1 MSIMEKN
8 IYLIDSRSSKQQAVI
23 GNFVKTSI
31 LNDIVKKTYNLWN
44 NLKTVCLNS
53 YAKKVSLNSGMKKI
67 CLNSEKEVSLNSE
80 KEVCLDS
87 EKEVSLDSEKEVS
100 LDRMKEVCLNSGKE
114 ISLDRMKEVCLNSGK
129 EISLDSCMKEVCRPI
144 EWLCSYYSDVLD
156 RKLTMRQT
164 WLLINAQL
172 AFGAAFFPVE
182 APWVVRIGCLVW
194 VVSALLKCKREIK

>member
-1 MSIMEKN
+1 MEKN

-53 YAKKVSLNSGMKKI
+53 YAKEVRLNSGMKKI
-67 CLNSEKEVSLNSE
+67 CLNSEKEVSLNS
-80 KEVCLDS
+80 C
-87 EKEVSLDSEKEVS
+87 
-100 LDRMKEVCLNSGKE
+100 MKEVCLNSEKEVSLNNEKE
-114 ISLDRMKEVCLNSGK
+114 ISLNSG
-129 EISLDSCMKEVCRPI
+129 MKKVCRPI
-144 EWLCSYYSDVLD
+144 EWLCSYYSDVLE

-194 VVSALLKCKREIK
+194 VISALLKCKREIK

>member
-1 MSIMEKN
+1 MEKN

-31 LNDIVKKTYNLWN
+31 LNDIVKKTYSLWN

-53 YAKKVSLNSGMKKI
+53 YSKKVRLNSSMKKI
-67 CLNSEKEVSLNSE
+67 CLNSEKEVCLNSE
-80 KEVCLDS
+80 KEICLDS
-87 EKEVSLDSEKEVS
+87 MKEVSL
-100 LDRMKEVCLNSGKE
+100 N
-114 ISLDRMKEVCLNSGK
+114 
-129 EISLDSCMKEVCRPI
+129 SCMKEVCRPI
-144 EWLCSYYSDVLD
+144 EWLCSYYSNVLE

-182 APWVVRIGCLVW
+182 APWVVRIGCLAW

>member
-1 MSIMEKN
+1 MEKN
-8 IYLIDSRSSKQQAVI
+8 IYLIDSRSTEQQAVI

-31 LNDIVKKTYNLWN
+31 LNDIVKKTYSLWN

-53 YAKKVSLNSGMKKI
+53 YAKKVSLNSSMKEVYLNSEKEV
-67 CLNSEKEVSLNSE
+67 CLNSEKEI
-80 KEVCLDS
+80 CLDS
-87 EKEVSLDSEKEVS
+87 EKEVSLNSC
-100 LDRMKEVCLNSGKE
+100 MKEVCLNSE
-114 ISLDRMKEVCLNSGK
+114 KEVCLNSEK
-129 EISLDSCMKEVCRPI
+129 EISLNSCMKEVCRPI
-144 EWLCSYYSDVLD
+144 EWLCSYYSNVLE

-182 APWVVRIGCLVW
+182 APWVVRIGCLAW

>member
-8 IYLIDSRSSKQQAVI
+8 IYLIDSRSTEQQAVI
-23 GNFVKTSI
+23 GNFVKTTI
-31 LNDIVKKTYNLWN
+31 LNDIVKKTYSLWN

-53 YAKKVSLNSGMKKI
+53 YAKKVRLNSSMKELYLNSRMKEVYLNNEKEV
-67 CLNSEKEVSLNSE
+67 CLNSEKEISLNSMKEVCLNSE
-80 KEVCLDS
+80 KEVCL
-87 EKEVSLDSEKEVS
+87 
-100 LDRMKEVCLNSGKE
+100 N
-114 ISLDRMKEVCLNSGK
+114 
-129 EISLDSCMKEVCRPI
+129 SCMKEVCRPI
-144 EWLCSYYSDVLD
+144 EWLCSYYSNVLE

-182 APWVVRIGCLVW
+182 APWVVRIGCLAW

>member
-8 IYLIDSRSSKQQAVI
+8 IYLIDSRSTEQQAVI
-23 GNFVKTSI
+23 GNFVKTTI
-31 LNDIVKKTYNLWN
+31 LNDIVKKTYSLWN

-53 YAKKVSLNSGMKKI
+53 YAKKVRLNSSMKKVY
-67 CLNSEKEVSLNSE
+67 LNSEKEVYLNSD
-80 KEVCLDS
+80 KEISLDS
-87 EKEVSLDSEKEVS
+87 MKEVSLNSC
-100 LDRMKEVCLNSGKE
+100 MKEVCLNSEKE
-114 ISLDRMKEVCLNSGK
+114 ISLN
-129 EISLDSCMKEVCRPI
+129 SCMKEVCRPI
-144 EWLCSYYSDVLD
+144 EWLCSYYSNVLE

-182 APWVVRIGCLVW
+182 APWVVRIGCLAW

>member
-1 MSIMEKN
+1 MEKN

-44 NLKTVCLNS
+44 NLKTACLNS
-53 YAKKVSLNSGMKKI
+53 YANNVSLNSGMKKI
-67 CLNSEKEVSLNSE
+67 CLNSEKEVCLNSC
-80 KEVCLDS
+80 K
-87 EKEVSLDSEKEVS
+87 
-100 LDRMKEVCLNSGKE
+100 KEVCLNSEKE
-114 ISLDRMKEVCLNSGK
+114 ISLN
-129 EISLDSCMKEVCRPI
+129 SCMKKVCRPI

>member
-31 LNDIVKKTYNLWN
+31 LNDIVKKTYSLWN

-53 YAKKVSLNSGMKKI
+53 YANKVRLNSGMKEI
-67 CLNSEKEVSLNSE
+67 CLNSEKEISLNSM
-80 KEVCLDS
+80 KEI
-87 EKEVSLDSEKEVS
+87 SLNS
-100 LDRMKEVCLNSGKE
+100 MKEVCLNSG
-114 ISLDRMKEVCLNSGK
+114 MKK
-129 EISLDSCMKEVCRPI
+129 VCRPI

-194 VVSALLKCKREIK
+194 VVSALLKCKRGLK

>member
-1 MSIMEKN
+1 MEKN

-44 NLKTVCLNS
+44 NLKTACLNS
-53 YAKKVSLNSGMKKI
+53 YAKKVSLNSGIKKI
-67 CLNSEKEVSLNSE
+67 CLNSEKEVSLNS
-80 KEVCLDS
+80 C
-87 EKEVSLDSEKEVS
+87 
-100 LDRMKEVCLNSGKE
+100 MKEVCLNSKKEVYLNSEKE
-114 ISLDRMKEVCLNSGK
+114 ISLNSG
-129 EISLDSCMKEVCRPI
+129 MKEVCRPI
-144 EWLCSYYSDVLD
+144 KWLCSYYSNVLD

>member
-1 MSIMEKN
+1 MEKN
-8 IYLIDSRSSKQQAVI
+8 IYLIDSRSTKQQAVI

-31 LNDIVKKTYNLWN
+31 LNDIVKKTYSLWN

-53 YAKKVSLNSGMKKI
+53 YANKVRLNSGMKEI
-67 CLNSEKEVSLNSE
+67 CLNSEKEIS
-80 KEVCLDS
+80 LDS
-87 EKEVSLDSEKEVS
+87 EKEVSLDSMKEIS
-100 LDRMKEVCLNSGKE
+100 LNSMKEISLYSMKEISLNSMKEISLNSMKEVCLNSG
-114 ISLDRMKEVCLNSGK
+114 MKK
-129 EISLDSCMKEVCRPI
+129 VCRPI
-144 EWLCSYYSDVLD
+144 EWLCSYYSDVLE

-194 VVSALLKCKREIK
+194 VVSALLKCKRGLK

>member
-1 MSIMEKN
+1 MEKN

-31 LNDIVKKTYNLWN
+31 LNDIVKKTYSLWN

-53 YAKKVSLNSGMKKI
+53 GMKEASLNSYAKKVSLNS
-67 CLNSEKEVSLNSE
+67 E
-80 KEVCLDS
+80 
-87 EKEVSLDSEKEVS
+87 
-100 LDRMKEVCLNSGKE
+100 KE
-114 ISLDRMKEVCLNSGK
+114 ISLNSG
-129 EISLDSCMKEVCRPI
+129 MKEVCRPI
-144 EWLCSYYSDVLD
+144 EWLCSYYSNVLD

-194 VVSALLKCKREIK
+194 VVSALLKCKRGLK

>member
-1 MSIMEKN
+1 MEKN

-31 LNDIVKKTYNLWN
+31 LNDIVKKTYSLWN

-53 YAKKVSLNSGMKKI
+53 GMKEESLNSYAKKVSLNS
-67 CLNSEKEVSLNSE
+67 E
-80 KEVCLDS
+80 
-87 EKEVSLDSEKEVS
+87 
-100 LDRMKEVCLNSGKE
+100 KE
-114 ISLDRMKEVCLNSGK
+114 ISLNSG
-129 EISLDSCMKEVCRPI
+129 MKEVCRPI
-144 EWLCSYYSDVLD
+144 EWLCSYYSNVLD

-194 VVSALLKCKREIK
+194 VVSALLKCKRGLK

>member
-8 IYLIDSRSSKQQAVI
+8 IYLIDSRSTKQQAVI

-44 NLKTVCLNS
+44 NLKTACLKS
-53 YAKKVSLNSGMKKI
+53 YAKKVRLNSGMKKI
-67 CLNSEKEVSLNSE
+67 CLNSKMKDECLNSE
-80 KEVCLDS
+80 KEIS
-87 EKEVSLDSEKEVS
+87 
-100 LDRMKEVCLNSGKE
+100 LNSG
-114 ISLDRMKEVCLNSGK
+114 MKK
-129 EISLDSCMKEVCRPI
+129 VCRPI

-182 APWVVRIGCLVW
+182 SPWVVRIGCLAW

>member
-1 MSIMEKN
+1 MEKN
-8 IYLIDSRSSKQQAVI
+8 IYLIDSRSTKQQAVI

-31 LNDIVKKTYNLWN
+31 LNDIVKKTYSLWN

-53 YAKKVSLNSGMKKI
+53 YANKVRLNSCMKKI
-67 CLNSEKEVSLNSE
+67 CLNSEKEIS
-80 KEVCLDS
+80 LDS
-87 EKEVSLDSEKEVS
+87 EKEVSLDSMKEIS
-100 LDRMKEVCLNSGKE
+100 LNSMKEISLYSMKEISLNSMKEVCLNSG
-114 ISLDRMKEVCLNSGK
+114 MKK
-129 EISLDSCMKEVCRPI
+129 VCRPI
-144 EWLCSYYSDVLD
+144 EWLCSYYSNVLD

-194 VVSALLKCKREIK
+194 VVSALLKCKRGLK

>member
-1 MSIMEKN
+1 MEKN
-8 IYLIDSRSSKQQAVI
+8 IYLIDSRSTKQQAVI

-31 LNDIVKKTYNLWN
+31 LNDIVKKTYSLWN

-53 YAKKVSLNSGMKKI
+53 YTKKVCLNSYTKKVRLNSGLKKV
-67 CLNSEKEVSLNSE
+67 CLNSE

-87 EKEVSLDSEKEVS
+87 C
-100 LDRMKEVCLNSGKE
+100 MKEVCLNSEKE
-114 ISLDRMKEVCLNSGK
+114 ISLDRMKEVYLNSEK
-129 EISLDSCMKEVCRPI
+129 EISLNSCMKKVCRPI
-144 EWLCSYYSDVLD
+144 EWLCSYYSDVLE

>member
-1 MSIMEKN
+1 MEKN
-8 IYLIDSRSSKQQAVI
+8 IYLIDSRSTKQQAVI

-53 YAKKVSLNSGMKKI
+53 YAKKVSLNSGIKKI
-67 CLNSEKEVSLNSE
+67 CLNSEKEVSLNS
-80 KEVCLDS
+80 C
-87 EKEVSLDSEKEVS
+87 
-100 LDRMKEVCLNSGKE
+100 MKEVCLNSKKEVYLNSEKE
-114 ISLDRMKEVCLNSGK
+114 ISLN
-129 EISLDSCMKEVCRPI
+129 SCMKKICRPI
-144 EWLCSYYSDVLD
+144 EWLCSYYSDVLE

>member
-8 IYLIDSRSSKQQAVI
+8 IYLIDSRSTKQQAVI

-44 NLKTVCLNS
+44 NLKTACLNN
-53 YAKKVSLNSGMKKI
+53 YAKKVRLNSCMKKICLNSEKKVCLNSGMKKV
-67 CLNSEKEVSLNSE
+67 CLNSEKEVSLNS
-80 KEVCLDS
+80 C
-87 EKEVSLDSEKEVS
+87 
-100 LDRMKEVCLNSGKE
+100 MKEVCLNSKKEVYLNNEKE
-114 ISLDRMKEVCLNSGK
+114 ISLNSG
-129 EISLDSCMKEVCRPI
+129 MKKICRPI
-144 EWLCSYYSDVLD
+144 EWLCSYYSDVLE
-156 RKLTMRQT
+156 RKLTIRQT

>member
-31 LNDIVKKTYNLWN
+31 LNDIVKKTYSLWN

-53 YAKKVSLNSGMKKI
+53 YSKKVRLNSSMKKI
-67 CLNSEKEVSLNSE
+67 CLNSEKEVCLNSE
-80 KEVCLDS
+80 KGICLDS
-87 EKEVSLDSEKEVS
+87 MKEVSL
-100 LDRMKEVCLNSGKE
+100 N
-114 ISLDRMKEVCLNSGK
+114 
-129 EISLDSCMKEVCRPI
+129 SCMKEVCRPI
-144 EWLCSYYSDVLD
+144 EWLCSYYSNVLE

-182 APWVVRIGCLVW
+182 APWVVRIGCLAW

>member
-1 MSIMEKN
+1 MEKN
-8 IYLIDSRSSKQQAVI
+8 IYLIDSRSTKQQAVI

-44 NLKTVCLNS
+44 NLKTVCFNS
-53 YAKKVSLNSGMKKI
+53 YANKVCLNSGMKEI
-67 CLNSEKEVSLNSE
+67 SLNSE
-80 KEVCLDS
+80 KEEESLNS
-87 EKEVSLDSEKEVS
+87 EKEI
-100 LDRMKEVCLNSGKE
+100 RLN
-114 ISLDRMKEVCLNSGK
+114 
-129 EISLDSCMKEVCRPI
+129 SCMKKVCRPI

>member
-1 MSIMEKN
+1 MEKN
-8 IYLIDSRSSKQQAVI
+8 IYLIDSRSTKQQAVI

-31 LNDIVKKTYNLWN
+31 LNDIVKKTYSLWN

-67 CLNSEKEVSLNSE
+67 CLNSEKEVSLNS
-80 KEVCLDS
+80 C
-87 EKEVSLDSEKEVS
+87 
-100 LDRMKEVCLNSGKE
+100 MKEVCLNSK
-114 ISLDRMKEVCLNSGK
+114 KEVCLNSEK
-129 EISLDSCMKEVCRPI
+129 EISLNSGMKKICRPI

>member
-1 MSIMEKN
+1 MEKN

-44 NLKTVCLNS
+44 NLKTVCFNS
-53 YAKKVSLNSGMKKI
+53 YAKKVRLNSGMKK
-67 CLNSEKEVSLNSE
+67 
-80 KEVCLDS
+80 
-87 EKEVSLDSEKEVS
+87 
-100 LDRMKEVCLNSGKE
+100 
-114 ISLDRMKEVCLNSGK
+114 
-129 EISLDSCMKEVCRPI
+129 VCRPI

-172 AFGAAFFPVE
+172 AFGAAFFPV
-182 APWVVRIGCLVW
+182 
-194 VVSALLKCKREIK
+194 

>member
-1 MSIMEKN
+1 MEKN
-8 IYLIDSRSSKQQAVI
+8 IYLIDSRSTKQQAVI

-31 LNDIVKKTYNLWN
+31 LNDIVKKTYSLWN

-53 YAKKVSLNSGMKKI
+53 YAKEVRLNSGMKKI
-67 CLNSEKEVSLNSE
+67 CLNSEKEVSLNS
-80 KEVCLDS
+80 C
-87 EKEVSLDSEKEVS
+87 
-100 LDRMKEVCLNSGKE
+100 MKEVCLNS
-114 ISLDRMKEVCLNSGK
+114 MKEVCLNSKKEVYLNNEK
-129 EISLDSCMKEVCRPI
+129 EISLDSCMKKICRPI
-144 EWLCSYYSDVLD
+144 EWLCCYYSDVLD

>member
-31 LNDIVKKTYNLWN
+31 LNDIVKKTYSLWN
-44 NLKTVCLNS
+44 NLKTVCFNS
-53 YAKKVSLNSGMKKI
+53 DAKEVRLNSGMKEI
-67 CLNSEKEVSLNSE
+67 CLNSEKEIS
-80 KEVCLDS
+80 LDS
-87 EKEVSLDSEKEVS
+87 EKEVSLDSMKKISLNSMKEIS
-100 LDRMKEVCLNSGKE
+100 LYSMKEISLNSMKEISLNSMKEVCLNSG
-114 ISLDRMKEVCLNSGK
+114 MKK
-129 EISLDSCMKEVCRPI
+129 VCRPI

-194 VVSALLKCKREIK
+194 VVSALLKCKRGLK

>member
-8 IYLIDSRSSKQQAVI
+8 IYLIDSRSTKQQAVI

-44 NLKTVCLNS
+44 NLKTVCLNN
-53 YAKKVSLNSGMKKI
+53 YANQVSLNSGIKKI
-67 CLNSEKEVSLNSE
+67 CLNSEKEVSLNS
-80 KEVCLDS
+80 C
-87 EKEVSLDSEKEVS
+87 
-100 LDRMKEVCLNSGKE
+100 MKEVCLNSKKEVYLNSEKE
-114 ISLDRMKEVCLNSGK
+114 ISLNSG
-129 EISLDSCMKEVCRPI
+129 MKKVCRPI
-144 EWLCSYYSDVLD
+144 EWLCSYYSNVLD

>member
-1 MSIMEKN
+1 MEKN
-8 IYLIDSRSSKQQAVI
+8 IYLIDSRSTKQQAVI

-44 NLKTVCLNS
+44 NLKTVCVNS

-67 CLNSEKEVSLNSE
+67 CLNSEKEVCLNS
-80 KEVCLDS
+80 C
-87 EKEVSLDSEKEVS
+87 
-100 LDRMKEVCLNSGKE
+100 MKEVCLNSK
-114 ISLDRMKEVCLNSGK
+114 KEVYLNNEK
-129 EISLDSCMKEVCRPI
+129 EISLDSCMKKICRPI

-182 APWVVRIGCLVW
+182 APWVVRIGCLAW
-194 VVSALLKCKREIK
+194 VISALLKCKREIK

>member
-8 IYLIDSRSSKQQAVI
+8 IYLIDSRSTKQQAVI

-44 NLKTVCLNS
+44 NLKTACLNS
-53 YAKKVSLNSGMKKI
+53 YAKKVSLNSDMKEISLYSYAKKESLYSEKEI
-67 CLNSEKEVSLNSE
+67 SLNSYAKEVSLNSYA
-80 KEVCLDS
+80 K
-87 EKEVSLDSEKEVS
+87 KVSL
-100 LDRMKEVCLNSGKE
+100 N
-114 ISLDRMKEVCLNSGK
+114 
-129 EISLDSCMKEVCRPI
+129 SCMKEVCRPI

-182 APWVVRIGCLVW
+182 APWIVRIGCLAW
-194 VVSALLKCKREIK
+194 VVSALLKCKSGLSEEGS

>member
-44 NLKTVCLNS
+44 NLKTACFNS
-53 YAKKVSLNSGMKKI
+53 YAKKVRLNSGMKEI
-67 CLNSEKEVSLNSE
+67 SLNSE
-80 KEVCLDS
+80 KEIS
-87 EKEVSLDSEKEVS
+87 
-100 LDRMKEVCLNSGKE
+100 LNSGIKK
-114 ISLDRMKEVCLNSGK
+114 I
-129 EISLDSCMKEVCRPI
+129 CRPI

-194 VVSALLKCKREIK
+194 VVSALLKCKRGLK

>member
-8 IYLIDSRSSKQQAVI
+8 IYLIDSRSTKQQAVI

-31 LNDIVKKTYNLWN
+31 INDIVKKTYSLWN

-53 YAKKVSLNSGMKKI
+53 YAKKVSLNSCMKKI
-67 CLNSEKEVSLNSE
+67 CLNSEKEVCLNSE
-80 KEVCLDS
+80 KEI
-87 EKEVSLDSEKEVS
+87 
-100 LDRMKEVCLNSGKE
+100 CLNSEKE
-114 ISLDRMKEVCLNSGK
+114 ISLNSGVK
-129 EISLDSCMKEVCRPI
+129 MVCRPI
-144 EWLCSYYSDVLD
+144 EWLCSYYSNVLD

-182 APWVVRIGCLVW
+182 APWVVRIGCLAW

>member
-1 MSIMEKN
+1 MEKN
-8 IYLIDSRSSKQQAVI
+8 IYLIDSRSTKQQAVI

-53 YAKKVSLNSGMKKI
+53 YAKKVSLNSGIKKI

-80 KEVCLDS
+80 KEV
-87 EKEVSLDSEKEVS
+87 SLNSC
-100 LDRMKEVCLNSGKE
+100 MKEVCLNSK
-114 ISLDRMKEVCLNSGK
+114 KEVCLNSEK
-129 EISLDSCMKEVCRPI
+129 EISLNSGMKKICRPI
-144 EWLCSYYSDVLD
+144 EWLCSYYSNVLD

>member
-1 MSIMEKN
+1 MEKN

-31 LNDIVKKTYNLWN
+31 LNDIVKKTYSLWN

-53 YAKKVSLNSGMKKI
+53 YANKVRLNSGMKEI
-67 CLNSEKEVSLNSE
+67 SLNSEMKEASLNSE
-80 KEVCLDS
+80 KEICLDSEKKICLDS
-87 EKEVSLDSEKEVS
+87 EKEICLDSEKEICLNS
-100 LDRMKEVCLNSGKE
+100 MKEVYLN
-114 ISLDRMKEVCLNSGK
+114 
-129 EISLDSCMKEVCRPI
+129 SCMKEVCRPI

-164 WLLINAQL
+164 WLLVNAQL

-182 APWVVRIGCLVW
+182 APWGVRIGCLVW
-194 VVSALLKCKREIK
+194 VVSALQKCKSNDYRRKILCG

>member
-8 IYLIDSRSSKQQAVI
+8 IYLIDSRSTKQQAVI
-23 GNFVKTSI
+23 GNFVKASI
-31 LNDIVKKTYNLWN
+31 LNDIVKKTYSLWN
-44 NLKTVCLNS
+44 NLKTVCFNS
-53 YAKKVSLNSGMKKI
+53 YAKKVSINSEKEV
-67 CLNSEKEVSLNSE
+67 CLNSEKEVSLDSMKEISLYSMKEISLYSMKEISLNSM
-80 KEVCLDS
+80 KEI
-87 EKEVSLDSEKEVS
+87 SLNS
-100 LDRMKEVCLNSGKE
+100 MKEVCLNSG
-114 ISLDRMKEVCLNSGK
+114 MKK
-129 EISLDSCMKEVCRPI
+129 VCRPI

-194 VVSALLKCKREIK
+194 VVSALLKCKRELKTS

>member
-1 MSIMEKN
+1 MEKN
-8 IYLIDSRSSKQQAVI
+8 IYLIDSRSTKQQAVI

-67 CLNSEKEVSLNSE
+67 CLNSEKEVCLNS
-80 KEVCLDS
+80 C
-87 EKEVSLDSEKEVS
+87 
-100 LDRMKEVCLNSGKE
+100 MKEVCLNSK
-114 ISLDRMKEVCLNSGK
+114 KEVYLNSKKEVYLNSEKEVSLNSGIK
-129 EISLDSCMKEVCRPI
+129 KICRPI

>member
-8 IYLIDSRSSKQQAVI
+8 IYLIDSRSTKQQAVI

-53 YAKKVSLNSGMKKI
+53 YAKKVRLNSGMKKI

-80 KEVCLDS
+80 KEV
-87 EKEVSLDSEKEVS
+87 SLNSC
-100 LDRMKEVCLNSGKE
+100 MKEVCLNSK
-114 ISLDRMKEVCLNSGK
+114 KEVCLNSEK
-129 EISLDSCMKEVCRPI
+129 EISLNSGMKKICRPI

-182 APWVVRIGCLVW
+182 APWVVRIGSLVW

>member
-1 MSIMEKN
+1 MEKN
-8 IYLIDSRSSKQQAVI
+8 IYLIDSRSTKQQAVI

-53 YAKKVSLNSGMKKI
+53 YAKKVRLNSGMKKI
-67 CLNSEKEVSLNSE
+67 CLNSEKEVSLNS
-80 KEVCLDS
+80 C
-87 EKEVSLDSEKEVS
+87 
-100 LDRMKEVCLNSGKE
+100 MKEVCLNSE
-114 ISLDRMKEVCLNSGK
+114 KEVCLNNEK
-129 EISLDSCMKEVCRPI
+129 EISLNSGMKKICRPI

>member
-1 MSIMEKN
+1 MEKN
-8 IYLIDSRSSKQQAVI
+8 IYLIDSRSTKQQAVI

-53 YAKKVSLNSGMKKI
+53 YTKKVRLNSGLKKVCLNSCMKKI
-67 CLNSEKEVSLNSE
+67 CLNSEKEVCLNSC
-80 KEVCLDS
+80 K
-87 EKEVSLDSEKEVS
+87 
-100 LDRMKEVCLNSGKE
+100 KEVCLNSK
-114 ISLDRMKEVCLNSGK
+114 KEVYLNNEK
-129 EISLDSCMKEVCRPI
+129 EISLDSCMKKICRPI
-144 EWLCSYYSDVLD
+144 EWLCCYYSDVLD

>member
-1 MSIMEKN
+1 MEKN
-8 IYLIDSRSSKQQAVI
+8 IYLIDSRSTKQQAVI

-31 LNDIVKKTYNLWN
+31 LNDIVKKTYSLWN
-44 NLKTVCLNS
+44 NLKTACLNN
-53 YAKKVSLNSGMKKI
+53 YANKVSLNSGMKKN
-67 CLNSEKEVSLNSE
+67 CLNSEKEVSLNS
-80 KEVCLDS
+80 C
-87 EKEVSLDSEKEVS
+87 
-100 LDRMKEVCLNSGKE
+100 MKEVCLNSKKEVRLNNEKE
-114 ISLDRMKEVCLNSGK
+114 ISLNSGIK
-129 EISLDSCMKEVCRPI
+129 KICRPI

>member
-1 MSIMEKN
+1 MEKN

-31 LNDIVKKTYNLWN
+31 LNDIVKKTYSLWN
-44 NLKTVCLNS
+44 NLKTVCLNN

-67 CLNSEKEVSLNSE
+67 CLNSEKEVSLNS
-80 KEVCLDS
+80 C
-87 EKEVSLDSEKEVS
+87 
-100 LDRMKEVCLNSGKE
+100 MKEVCLNSKKEVYLNNEKE
-114 ISLDRMKEVCLNSGK
+114 ISLNSG
-129 EISLDSCMKEVCRPI
+129 MKEVCRPI
-144 EWLCSYYSDVLD
+144 EWLCSYFSDVLE

-182 APWVVRIGCLVW
+182 APWVVRIGSLVW